1 MICLADPLP
10 IQVEAMPETISDAAA
25 EAVAVL
31 LLELVEKAA
40 GKPME
45 DTQ

>member
-1 MICLADPLP
+1 
-10 IQVEAMPETISDAAA
+10 MPETISREAA